1 MPASQP
7 PSPSRPPVRRRG
19 RPVPGEAPDVRPAL
33 IDAAAAVYARHG
45 YHGTT
50 VEMILQQAGISR
62 PTFYRCF
69 SDKHAIISAVVT
81 RANDA
86 LRERIRQV
94 VDQGQDS
101 VTKVESAVDAYLAWG
116 QEQGALAG
124 PLYGEHGDPQSP
136 AGGERQKV
144 LIELAQLFM
153 VQAEADGRPN
163 IDPLLYDALLRIVEY
178 LGSSV
183 FVRPDFTAADVARAR
198 TVILRIVLASLA
210 QEGDLPPP
218 IPLLG

>member
-1 MPASQP
+1 MPDNAT
-7 PSPSRPPVRRRG
+7 PSAPVRRRG
-19 RPVPGEAPDVRPAL
+19 RPVPGAAQDVRPAL
-33 IDAAAAVYARHG
+33 MAAAAVVYARHG

-69 SDKHAIISAVVT
+69 SDKHDIIAAVVT
-81 RANDA
+81 QANDA
-86 LRERIRQV
+86 LRQRIREV
-94 VDQGQDS
+94 IAQGQDP

-116 QEQGALAG
+116 QEQGPLAG
-124 PLYGEHGDPQSP
+124 PLYAEHGDPQSP

-144 LIELAQLFM
+144 LIELAQLFI
-153 VQAEADGRPN
+153 VQAEAEGRASV
-163 IDPLLYDALLRIVEY
+163 DPLLYDALLRIVEY

-198 TVILRIVLASLA
+198 AVILRIVLASLA
-210 QEGDLPPP
+210 QDGEEAPPLPA
-218 IPLLG
+218 LG